1 LCYIK
6 APVSRILSIVLL
18 LAFIT
23 VNFSKVFIV
32 GYYELNKKQLTEEF
46 CVNKDKPEMHCCAK
60 CLLKKKLA
68 ADEEKQK
75 SPALPDVKNDIQLF
89 GSPIVIHINNSQ
101 SQINSIVSPYTQ
113 SLQTGVNGSV
123 FHPPCA

>member
-1 LCYIK
+1 VKGI
-6 APVSRILSIVLL
+6 ISILL
-18 LAFIT
+18 LVSFIT

-32 GYYELNKKQLTEEF
+32 GYYELNKKQLTELY

-68 ADEEKQK
+68 QQEEQQK
-75 SPALPDVKNDIQLF
+75 SPAVPDIKNEIQLF
-89 GSPIVIHINNSQ
+89 GSPLTIHINNDM
-101 SQINSIVSPYTQ
+101 NKGVSILSPYTH
-113 SLQTGVNGSV
+113 SLQSGVNSSV

>member
-1 LCYIK
+1 M
-6 APVSRILSIVLL
+6 VSVKQVISILL
-18 LAFIT
+18 LSAFIT
-23 VNFSKVFIV
+23 VNFSKVLIV
-32 GYYELNKKQLTEEF
+32 VHYELNKKQLTEQF

-68 ADEEKQK
+68 EDEAAQK

-89 GSPIVIHINNSQ
+89 GSPIAIHIYNNNGKGTTLMYS
-101 SQINSIVSPYTQ
+101 YTGLILL
-113 SLQTGVNGSV
+113 SGGSAV

>member
-1 LCYIK
+1 MKSI
-6 APVSRILSIVLL
+6 VSIVLL
-18 LAFIT
+18 FSFLT

-32 GYYELNKKQLTEEF
+32 GYYELNKKQLTEQY

-68 ADEEKQK
+68 DDDAKQRT
-75 SPALPDVKNDIQLF
+75 PVVPDIKNDIQLF
-89 GSPIVIHINNSQ
+89 GSPISIHINNNVGEG
-101 SQINSIVSPYTQ
+101 ISILSAYTC
-113 SLQTGVNGSV
+113 SLQSGVNASI

>member
-1 LCYIK
+1 
-6 APVSRILSIVLL
+6 VNRILSLILL

-46 CVNKDKPEMHCCAK
+46 CINKDKPEMHCCAK

-89 GSPIVIHINNSQ
+89 GSPIAIHIYNGLNQ
-101 SQINSIVSPYTQ
+101 VNSIISPYTQ
-113 SLQTGVNGSV
+113 SFQTGVNGSV

>member
-1 LCYIK
+1 VK
-6 APVSRILSIVLL
+6 RIIAAILFI
-18 LAFIT
+18 AFIT
-23 VNFSKVFIV
+23 VNFSKVLIV
-32 GYYELNKKQLTEEF
+32 VHYELNKKQLTEQF

-68 ADEEKQK
+68 EDEAQQK

-89 GSPIVIHINNSQ
+89 GSPISIHINNSD
-101 SQINSIVSPYTQ
+101 SKSATLMYSYIGLIPSASSAAI
-113 SLQTGVNGSV
+113 

>member
-1 LCYIK
+1 VK
-6 APVSRILSIVLL
+6 RIVAAILF

-23 VNFSKVFIV
+23 VNFSKVLIV
-32 GYYELNKKQLTEEF
+32 VHYELNKKQLTEQF

-68 ADEEKQK
+68 EDDAKQK

-89 GSPIVIHINNSQ
+89 GSPIAIHIYANNGKGATLLYS
-101 SQINSIVSPYTQ
+101 YTD
-113 SLQTGVNGSV
+113 LIPLAGSAAI